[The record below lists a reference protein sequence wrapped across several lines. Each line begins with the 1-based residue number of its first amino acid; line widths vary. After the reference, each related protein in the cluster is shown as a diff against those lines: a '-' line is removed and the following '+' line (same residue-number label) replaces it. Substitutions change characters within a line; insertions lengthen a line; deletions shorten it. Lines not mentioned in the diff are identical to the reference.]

1 MKKTFGFLILMFAF
15 LLTSCQT
22 QLKTART
29 AVTES
34 SLRSVAVAD
43 LEVAPERITY
53 TLKPSNDIRR
63 GGFDNVKQAA
73 EQAALTENGNADVLL
88 DPQYVITKKRSL
100 FGTKISSI
108 TVSGRPAYYRNFRS
122 LNDTVWTNPAFCGV
136 APQQKSAG
144 FFEKTTSQKKR
155 ASVAKDDGYY
165 RKKGFECYLT
175 TSFLGSMFTADNY
188 CEYCSTSGFGWN
200 LLSSFGY
207 RFNPHFY
214 LGGGIGLAYDGSNYG
229 LFLPLYINA
238 RYDFS
243 KQQKTFFVDY
253 KLGGSP
259 VDFLDEGIPSLFNTV
274 AIGYSF
280 GKLDVAFQATYQNYE
295 KWSCPGYSWNYYYN
309 GCMGASGLIHSYG
322 VSFSYRF

>member
-122 LNDTVWTNPAFCGV
+122 LNDTVWTNPAFNGV
-136 APQQKSAG
+136 APQHKSAG
-144 FFEKTTSQKKR
+144 FFGKANPQKKR
-155 ASVAKDDGYY
+155 ASVVKDDGNY

-175 TSFLGSMFTADNY
+175 TSFLGSIFTTDSH

-259 VDFLDEGIPSLFNTV
+259 VDFLGWGIPLSFNTV

-280 GKLDVAFQATYQNYE
+280 GKLDVAFQTTYQNYVRGI
-295 KWSCPGYSWNYYYN
+295 CAGYDDYSYNY
-309 GCMGASGLIHSYG
+309 CEGASGLIHSYG

>member
-1 MKKTFGFLILMFAF
+1 MFAL

-53 TLKPSNDIRR
+53 TLKPSSDIRR

-122 LNDTVWTNPAFCGV
+122 LNDTVWTNPAFNGV
-136 APQQKSAG
+136 APQHKSAG
-144 FFEKTTSQKKR
+144 FFGKANPQKKR
-155 ASVAKDDGYY
+155 TFVVKEDGNY

-175 TSFLGSMFTADNY
+175 TSFLYSTFTPNNYSYCPY
-188 CEYCSTSGFGWN
+188 CEASGFGWN

-214 LGGGIGLAYDGSNYG
+214 LGGGVGLAYDDSNYS
-229 LFLPLYINA
+229 LFLPLYIDA

-259 VDFLDEGIPSLFNTV
+259 IDLLDEGIPSLFNAV

-280 GKLDVAFQATYQNYE
+280 GKLDVAFQATYQNFE
-295 KWSCPGYSWNYYYN
+295 RWGCADNYYYYYGN
-309 GCMGASGLIHSYG
+309 YCEGARGLIHSYG
-322 VSFSYRF
+322 ISFSYRF

>member
-155 ASVAKDDGYY
+155 ASVAKDDGNY

-175 TSFLGSMFTADNY
+175 TSFLGSIFTTDNH

-295 KWSCPGYSWNYYYN
+295 KWNCPGYYWDYYYN
-309 GCMGASGLIHSYG
+309 SCSGARGLIHSYG